1 MRAGYGRELEQRLG
15 KSSNVIGIKPEE
27 QADYLKD
34 RLEDIIQS
42 QGRLLQETIHNNNK
56 HRMQIS
62 PGQDIMSFQHQSMQ
76 PPQVPQSEPLFLSNS
91 SSYPDPQQLQQPELT
106 GYNSPR
112 KASIPKMQQSHC
124 TEQNLTESREH
135 DMHSGLQNHSPH
147 EPHLYTDRPLESP
160 TLNIHTDSQSNPS
173 SQDHDFPPY
182 DLLYALTDLYFRHIN
197 TWCPIL
203 HRRTTLDT
211 LFGRPSSLDE
221 ADRIL
226 LHSIVATT
234 LRFSI
239 DERLNGENR
248 QRYHDASKRKVLLY
262 GLENSSVKALQALV
276 ILALDLVGASN
287 GPPGWNLLALITRSV
302 VQLGLAVETS
312 TSAVF
317 SHYPSIY
324 TLRAII
330 LPEPQS
336 WIEDESRRRLF
347 WMVYLLDR
355 YATIATAF
363 EFALNDTEIDRK
375 LPCRDDLFSRN
386 QPVETRWFRS
396 SERVGNSL
404 DKPENL
410 GSFSYYIEVLGIL
423 SRVHQFLK
431 QAVDISAASDVERWQ
446 YTYRE
451 LDNNLATW
459 SASLPP
465 EYGSMARIFNTGGG
479 NKIVNPLWVM
489 LHACFHT

>member
-1 MRAGYGRELEQRLG
+1 
-15 KSSNVIGIKPEE
+15 
-27 QADYLKD
+27 
-34 RLEDIIQS
+34 
-42 QGRLLQETIHNNNK
+42 
-56 HRMQIS
+56 
-62 PGQDIMSFQHQSMQ
+62 
-76 PPQVPQSEPLFLSNS
+76 
-91 SSYPDPQQLQQPELT
+91 
-106 GYNSPR
+106 
-112 KASIPKMQQSHC
+112 MQQSQFA
-124 TEQNLTESREH
+124 EQLLTESRQH
-135 DMHSGLQNHSPH
+135 GMHNSLQNHAPH
-147 EPHLYTDRPLESP
+147 ESHSCADAPLESP
-160 TLNIHTDSQSNPS
+160 TLNIHGDPPSSLS

-182 DLLYALTDLYFRHIN
+182 DLLYALTDLYFKHIN

-211 LFGRPSSLDE
+211 LFGRPSTLDE

-234 LRFSI
+234 LRFST

-248 QRYHDASKRKVLLY
+248 QRYHDVSKRKVLLY
-262 GLENSSVKALQALV
+262 GLECSSVKALQALV
-276 ILALDLVGASN
+276 ILTLDLVGSSN

-312 TSAVF
+312 SSSV
-317 SHYPSIY
+317 SSQHPSIY

-330 LPEPQS
+330 LPEPRS
-336 WIEDESRRRLF
+336 WVEDESRRRLF

-355 YATIATAF
+355 YVTVATAF
-363 EFALNDTEIDRK
+363 EFALNENEIDRK
-375 LPCRDDLFSRN
+375 LPCRDDLLSRN

-396 SERVGNSL
+396 SERLSYSL

-431 QAVDISAASDVERWQ
+431 QPVDISTASDVERWQ

-451 LDNNLATW
+451 LDKSLNIW
-459 SASLPP
+459 STSLPP
-465 EYGSMARIFNTGGG
+465 EYGSMARIFSTNGG

-489 LHACFHT
+489 LHACFHTYVDPFPAS

>member
-1 MRAGYGRELEQRLG
+1 
-15 KSSNVIGIKPEE
+15 
-27 QADYLKD
+27 
-34 RLEDIIQS
+34 
-42 QGRLLQETIHNNNK
+42 
-56 HRMQIS
+56 
-62 PGQDIMSFQHQSMQ
+62 
-76 PPQVPQSEPLFLSNS
+76 
-91 SSYPDPQQLQQPELT
+91 
-106 GYNSPR
+106 
-112 KASIPKMQQSHC
+112 
-124 TEQNLTESREH
+124 
-135 DMHSGLQNHSPH
+135 
-147 EPHLYTDRPLESP
+147 
-160 TLNIHTDSQSNPS
+160 
-173 SQDHDFPPY
+173 
-182 DLLYALTDLYFRHIN
+182 
-197 TWCPIL
+197 
-203 HRRTTLDT
+203 
-211 LFGRPSSLDE
+211 
-221 ADRIL
+221 
-226 LHSIVATT
+226 
-234 LRFSI
+234 
-239 DERLNGENR
+239 
-248 QRYHDASKRKVLLY
+248 
-262 GLENSSVKALQALV
+262 
-276 ILALDLVGASN
+276 
-287 GPPGWNLLALITRSV
+287 
-302 VQLGLAVETS
+302 
-312 TSAVF
+312 
-317 SHYPSIY
+317 
-324 TLRAII
+324 
-330 LPEPQS
+330 
-336 WIEDESRRRLF
+336 
-347 WMVYLLDR
+347 MVYLLDR

>member
-1 MRAGYGRELEQRLG
+1 ME
-15 KSSNVIGIKPEE
+15 
-27 QADYLKD
+27 D

-42 QGRLLQETIHNNNK
+42 QGRLLQETIQSNHN
-56 HRMQIS
+56 HPLQMS
-62 PGQDIMSFQHQSMQ
+62 PPSQDIMSFQQPSTQ
-76 PPQVPQSEPLFLSNS
+76 PPQIPQSAPLFLTNH
-91 SSYPDPQQLQQPELT
+91 SSYPDPQQLRQSELS
-106 GYNSPR
+106 GYNPPR
-112 KASIPKMQQSHC
+112 EPSTPKVQQSKFA
-124 TEQNLTESREH
+124 EQNRTESRQQG
-135 DMHSGLQNHSPH
+135 MHSSLQNQSPH
-147 EPHLYTDRPLESP
+147 ESHSYSDPPIESP
-160 TLNIHTDSQSNPS
+160 TFNINSDPQSSLS
-173 SQDHDFPPY
+173 SQDHDLPPY
-182 DLLYALTDLYFRHIN
+182 DLLYGLTDLYFRHIN

-211 LFGRPSSLDE
+211 LFGRPSTLDE

-234 LRFSI
+234 LRFSS

-276 ILALDLVGASN
+276 ILALDLVGSSN
-287 GPPGWNLLALITRSV
+287 GPPGWNLLAIITRSV

-312 TSAVF
+312 SSSIS
-317 SHYPSIY
+317 SHHPSIY

-363 EFALNDTEIDRK
+363 EFALNETEIDRK
-375 LPCRDDLFSRN
+375 LPCRDDIFSRN

-396 SERVGNSL
+396 SERARYSI
-404 DKPENL
+404 DEPENL

-431 QAVDISAASDVERWQ
+431 QPVDISAASDVERWQ

-451 LDNNLATW
+451 LDTSLTTW

-465 EYGSMARIFNTGGG
+465 EYGSMARIFSTNGG
-479 NKIVNPLWVM
+479 NKIVNSLWVM